1 MFGGRTGSLCQSTYT
16 NVVCPKKPVE
26 PVILVGGKSR
36 YLGKSPRSA
45 QESAQVEGRNR
56 AKLGGN
62 RGYLGKSPRSAQES
76 AQVEGRNRARLG
88 GNRGYLGNLLEVPS
102 GTPSR
107 DRGNRGYLGNLL
119 ERPSRSAQEVL
130 KLRVSGGS
138 FLTRFIA
145 QFLVPS
151 RSARNG

>member
-56 AKLGGN
+56 A
-62 RGYLGKSPRSAQES
+62 
-76 AQVEGRNRARLG
+76 RLG
-88 GNRGYLGNLLEVPS
+88 GNRGYLGNLPEVPS

-151 RSARNG
+151 ESAQNG